1 MAKNQ
6 GIVRLRGS
14 IDGVTYTEGVNGK
27 LSRSRTS
34 LNKAKMDANPKFH
47 RLRLMQE
54 ELASY
59 SRYGALMRSG
69 VRGELARIKPF
80 RGVQRLNKHLNAL
93 KNEDTVNRMGQRTVS
108 EGLRSARGVNMLMD
122 FDFYGKTK
130 VSSLIEKKFSIDLAT
145 GEAQILGFNPF
156 LDLIAPVTAT
166 HVSIKSL
173 FMGLDFR
180 EGLVSTTRS
189 PEVYLPIADVRAD
202 LILQPDGLPATTAA
216 IYYLVQIIFITE
228 MNGFRE
234 IDSMDSA
241 ALTIIEIQV

>member
-14 IDGVTYTEGVNGK
+14 IDGVTYTEGINGK

-34 LNKAKMDANPKFH
+34 LSKAKMDANPKFH

-69 VRGELARIKPF
+69 VRSELARIKPF
-80 RGVQRLNKHLNAL
+80 RGVQRLNKLLNAL

-108 EGLRSARGVNMLMD
+108 RGLRSARGRNMLMD

-130 VSSLIEKKFSIDLAT
+130 VSSLVEKKFSIDLAT
-145 GEAQILGFNPF
+145 GEARIVDFNPF
-156 LDLIAPVTAT
+156 SDLIVPATAT
-166 HVSIKSL
+166 HVSFKSF
-173 FMGLDFR
+173 FMGLDFD
-180 EGLVSTTRS
+180 EALVSTARS
-189 PEVYLPIADVRAD
+189 PEVYLPIANVRAD
-202 LILQPDGLPATTAA
+202 LILQTDGLPATTVALF
-216 IYYLVQIIFITE
+216 YLVQIIFITE
-228 MNGFRE
+228 TNGFRE
-234 IDSMDSA
+234 IDAMDSA
-241 ALTIIEIQV
+241 ALTLMEIQV